1 MVKIEIGPSDD
12 GGIRATLAGKI
23 DEKFDG
29 HQILQAAQPG
39 QRVTLRLDGV
49 RGISSLGVRALE
61 SFMVQLG
68 EREVVLEDI
77 SAAVANQVTMIPN
90 LLGRATVQVGQAAV
104 RLPELRHRRGAQ
116 HSVRQPEPPPRT
128 RRHAARAGPRWNSTA
143 SPKNIY
149 RIMDAISL

>member
-29 HQILQAAQPG
+29 HQILEAARPG

-49 RGISSLGVRALE
+49 RSISSLGVRALE
-61 SFMVQLG
+61 SFMHKLG
-68 EREVVLEDI
+68 DRDVVLEEI

-90 LLGRATVQVGQAAV
+90 LLGRATVKSAKLPFVCPSCGVEEPRSIPYQPGAATAHAPKCGSCGGKMEFDGFSEEY
-104 RLPELRHRRGAQ
+104 LPH
-116 HSVRQPEPPPRT
+116 
-128 RRHAARAGPRWNSTA
+128 
-143 SPKNIY
+143 
-149 RIMDAISL
+149 

>member
-29 HQILQAAQPG
+29 NEILAQAKPG

-49 RGISSLGVRALE
+49 RSISSLGVRALE
-61 SFMVQLG
+61 HFMQRLG
-68 EREVVLEDI
+68 DRDVVLEDI

-90 LLGRATVQVGQAAV
+90 LLGRATVTSAK
-104 RLPELRHRRGAQ
+104 LPFVCPSCGTAKDHSIPWRANAHLEHAPSCTCGGRWELDGM
-116 HSVRQPEPPPRT
+116 PESYLPQS
-128 RRHAARAGPRWNSTA
+128 G
-143 SPKNIY
+143 
-149 RIMDAISL
+149 

>member
-29 HQILQAAQPG
+29 HQILEAARPG

-49 RGISSLGVRALE
+49 RSISSLGVRALE
-61 SFMVQLG
+61 TFMLKLG
-68 EREVVLEDI
+68 DRQVVLEEI

-90 LLGRATVQVGQAAV
+90 LLGRATVKSAKLPFVCPSCGVEEPRSVPYQAGAATSHAPKCACGAKMDFDGFSEEY
-104 RLPELRHRRGAQ
+104 LPH
-116 HSVRQPEPPPRT
+116 
-128 RRHAARAGPRWNSTA
+128 
-143 SPKNIY
+143 
-149 RIMDAISL
+149 

>member
-29 HQILQAAQPG
+29 HQILEAAKPG

-61 SFMVQLG
+61 HFMTRLG
-68 EREVVLEDI
+68 TRDVVLEDI

-90 LLGRATVQVGQAAV
+90 LLGSATVKSAKLPFVCPSCGTEEPRSIPYEPGAATTHAPKCSACGAKMEFDGFSEEY
-104 RLPELRHRRGAQ
+104 LPH
-116 HSVRQPEPPPRT
+116 
-128 RRHAARAGPRWNSTA
+128 
-143 SPKNIY
+143 
-149 RIMDAISL
+149 

>member
-29 HQILQAAQPG
+29 HQILEAAKPG

-61 SFMVQLG
+61 AFMLKLG
-68 EREVVLEDI
+68 TRDVVLEDI

-90 LLGRATVQVGQAAV
+90 LLGSATVKSAKLPFVCPSCGTEEARSIPYQPDAATTHAPKCSACGAKMDFDGFSEEY
-104 RLPELRHRRGAQ
+104 LPH
-116 HSVRQPEPPPRT
+116 
-128 RRHAARAGPRWNSTA
+128 
-143 SPKNIY
+143 
-149 RIMDAISL
+149 

>member
-29 HQILQAAQPG
+29 HQILEAAQPG

-49 RGISSLGVRALE
+49 RSISSLGVRALE
-61 SFMVQLG
+61 HFMHKLG
-68 EREVVLEDI
+68 SRDVVLEDI

-90 LLGRATVQVGQAAV
+90 LLGRAVVKSAK
-104 RLPELRHRRGAQ
+104 LPFVCPSCGTEEARSIPYQPNATTTHAPQCSACGA
-116 HSVRQPEPPPRT
+116 
-128 RRHAARAGPRWNSTA
+128 
-143 SPKNIY
+143 K
-149 RIMDAISL
+149 MDFDGFSEEYLPH